1 MVINQTRHQPAS
13 LWKLIP
19 FFGSVL
25 FILLYLVAACY
36 YPGGSQFNRSTKGF
50 SWTHNYWCNLL
61 NETAINGQP
70 NAARPIALM
79 ALAVLCLALAVFW
92 YLFPIQAGLEK
103 KQTRAI
109 QMAGV
114 TAMSIALF
122 LFTSFHDIIINVATL
137 FGLVA
142 LGGTFV
148 GLRRSGLRK
157 LFWMGLFIL
166 VLIGLNNVLYYNSH
180 LLFYLPVVQKFT
192 FLYFLLWICC
202 INVSLYQRLLKKQQ
216 WTNQPITG
224 GQ

>member
-1 MVINQTRHQPAS
+1 MVTNQTGNRSAS

-25 FILLYLVAACY
+25 FVLLYLVAACY
-36 YPGGSQFNRSTKGF
+36 YPGGSQFNRSTRGF

-79 ALAVLCLALAVFW
+79 AMVILCLALGVFW
-92 YLFPIQAGLEK
+92 YLFPIQAGFEK
-103 KQTRAI
+103 KERRAI
-109 QMAGV
+109 QVAGT
-114 TAMSIALF
+114 TAMSIGLF
-122 LFTSFHDIIINVATL
+122 LFTSLHDIIINVATL

-142 LGGTFV
+142 LTGTFV
-148 GLRRSGLRK
+148 GLRRSGLNK
-157 LFWMGLFIL
+157 LFWMGLFII

-180 LLFYLPVVQKFT
+180 LLFYLPVVQKIT

-202 INVSLYQRLLKKQQ
+202 VNVSLYSRLTEKRL
-216 WTNQPITG
+216 WHNHH
-224 GQ
+224 